1 MKRGRNMCLA
11 NIYQR
16 GNGSKLIIK
25 DVAYLKVDGN
35 QVEVENLA
43 GESKMLRA
51 KINAIDFMNSDIF
64 VDKLSPEYDGDSRIN
79 WDCP

>member
-1 MKRGRNMCLA
+1 MCLA

-35 QVEVENLA
+35 QIKMENLA
-43 GESKMLRA
+43 GESKSLRA
-51 KINAIDFMNSDIF
+51 KINEIDFMNSDVF
-64 VDKLSPEYDGDSRIN
+64 VDELAPENEHGIKRTK
-79 WDCP
+79 